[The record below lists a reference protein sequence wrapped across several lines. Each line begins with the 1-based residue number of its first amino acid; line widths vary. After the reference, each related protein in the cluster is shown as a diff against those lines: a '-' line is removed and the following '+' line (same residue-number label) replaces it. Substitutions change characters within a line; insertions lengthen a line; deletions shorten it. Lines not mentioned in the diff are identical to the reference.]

1 MARTVRNQK
10 LDTRSARSRLPINKS
25 GYWVTVTKGCSV
37 GYRKG
42 TKGGVWLAKTVR
54 PGFRRET
61 TLGPADDVLDA
72 DGIAALNFGQAQE
85 KARKWFS
92 AVSRE
97 AQGVGPATGPYSVA
111 QALADY
117 LADFEQ
123 RGGKS
128 VVDAKT
134 RIDALIKPKLGD
146 DLVANLTAKRIRDWH
161 HGLTRAAPRLRTTKG
176 ATKPRFREID
186 PCDLDALRRRKAT
199 ANRVLHILKAALNHA
214 YREGHV
220 STDEAWRRV
229 APFREADAPKV
240 RYLDAEQTRRLVN
253 GTDPEFRPLVQAAL
267 LTGCRYG
274 ELTALRVADFDASA
288 ATVLVRTAKGGKPR
302 QVVLTDEGVGL
313 FRTHTAGKRGDDLIF
328 ARSDGLVWGKSH
340 QHRRLRAACVRSKIS
355 PAASFH
361 ILRHTYATALLRAA
375 VPLPVIAAN
384 LGHGDTRMT
393 ERHYAHLAPNY
404 VSTAIRAS
412 MQSLG
417 IVESSN
423 LVPLRDA
430 AQLR

>member
-10 LDTRSARSRLPINKS
+10 LDTRSARAKLPIKKS

-42 TKGGVWLAKTVR
+42 TRGGVWLAKIVR

-61 TLGPADDVLDA
+61 TLGSADDVLDA
-72 DGIAALNFGQAQE
+72 DGSAALDFGQAQE
-85 KARKWFS
+85 KARKWLS
-92 AVSRE
+92 AASRE
-97 AQGVGPATGPYSVA
+97 AQGVGPASGPYSVA

-128 VVDAKT
+128 VADART
-134 RIDALIKPKLGD
+134 RIDALVRPKLGD
-146 DLVANLTAKRIRDWH
+146 DVVANLTAKRIRDWH
-161 HGLTRAAPRLRTTKG
+161 HGLAKAAPRLRTGK
-176 ATKPRFREID
+176 AAAKRKVREID
-186 PCDLDALRRRKAT
+186 PGDPDAMRRRRAT

-214 YREGHV
+214 FREGHV

-229 APFREADAPKV
+229 TPFREADAPKV
-240 RYLDAEQTRRLVN
+240 RYLDARQAKRLVN
-253 GTDPEFRPLVQAAL
+253 GTDHEFRPLVQAAL

-274 ELTALRVADFDASA
+274 ELTALRAGDFDASA
-288 ATVLVRTAKGGKPR
+288 ATVSVRAAKSGKPR
-302 QVVLTDEGVGL
+302 QVVLTDEGVDL
-313 FRTHTAGKRGDDLIF
+313 FRTHSAGKQGDALMF
-328 ARSDGLVWGKSH
+328 ARSDGLAWGKSH
-340 QHRRLRAACVRSKIS
+340 QHRRLRAACVHAKIT

-361 ILRHTYATALLRAA
+361 ILRHTYATALLRAG
-375 VPLPVIAAN
+375 VPMPVIAAN

-404 VSTAIRAS
+404 VSIAIRAS
-412 MQSLG
+412 MPNLG

-423 LVPLRDA
+423 LVPLRDTA
-430 AQLR
+430 